1 MNAVPGGID
10 GVRVNPHLTIPEAEF
25 AWKFSASGGPGGQHA
40 NTSNTR
46 AELSFDV
53 LSSQTLTD
61 SQKGRVA
68 ARLGT
73 EIRVVADSER
83 SQLRNRDLARA
94 RFAERL
100 SAALHVPRVRRSTK
114 PSKGSVERRLQSK
127 ARNSDR
133 KAQRRSGWD

>member
-1 MNAVPGGID
+1 MRVPTSGAD
-10 GVRVNPHLTIPEAEF
+10 GVRINSHLVIPDSEF
-25 AWKFSASGGPGGQHA
+25 AWRFSASGGPGGQHA

-46 AELSFDV
+46 AELLFDV
-53 LSSQTLTD
+53 LASETLTEA
-61 SQKGRVA
+61 QKGRVA

-114 PSKGSVERRLQSK
+114 PSKGAIERRLQNK
-127 ARNSDR
+127 AKTSER
-133 KAQRRSGWD
+133 KAQRRTTEW

>member
-1 MNAVPGGID
+1 MDAGAGGVD
-10 GVRVNPHLTIPEAEF
+10 GVRVNPHLTIPDTEL

-46 AELSFDV
+46 AELTFDV
-53 LSSQTLTD
+53 LSSQTLSD
-61 SQKGRVA
+61 SQKGRIA

-100 SAALHVPRVRRSTK
+100 SAALHVPRVRRATK

-127 ARNSDR
+127 SRNSDR

>member
-1 MNAVPGGID
+1 VD
-10 GVRVNPHLTIPEAEF
+10 GVRVNPHLVIPETEL
-25 AWKFSASGGPGGQHA
+25 AWRFSASGGPGGQHA

-46 AELSFDV
+46 AELLFDV
-53 LSSQTLTD
+53 LDSQTLSD
-61 SQKGRVA
+61 AQKGRVA

-73 EIRVVADSER
+73 EIRVVADTER

-114 PSKGSVERRLQSK
+114 PTKGSVERRLQGK
-127 ARNSDR
+127 ARTSER

>member
-1 MNAVPGGID
+1 MD
-10 GVRVNPHLTIPEAEF
+10 GVRVNAHLVIPEAEL
-25 AWKFSASGGPGGQHA
+25 AWRFSASGGPGGQHA

-46 AELSFDV
+46 AELLFDV
-53 LSSQTLTD
+53 LTSQTLSD
-61 SQKGRVA
+61 AQKGRVA

-100 SAALHVPRVRRSTK
+100 SASLHVPRVRRSTK
-114 PSKGSVERRLQSK
+114 PTKGSVERRLQGK
-127 ARNSDR
+127 ARTSER
-133 KAQRRSGWD
+133 KAERRSGWD